1 MADEEDQK
9 LDIEAIQ
16 DKAEELKKLE
26 ELSFDGEKYDETERD
41 VKQFMEEI
49 VGNTNLMRFKDE
61 YQKIWKMLKSS
72 YDQERRTVKAA
83 KKVIDLIF
91 DSAQQVKAAIRM
103 ANNEVDKI
111 RDLKQRKDEEE
122 KKVDSRKDER
132 IKKEEKVVILQNEIK
147 DLIKHNQQHHEL
159 AEEKQLKELRDQWE
173 ALTI

>member
-1 MADEEDQK
+1 
-9 LDIEAIQ
+9 
-16 DKAEELKKLE
+16 
-26 ELSFDGEKYDETERD
+26 
-41 VKQFMEEI
+41 MEEI

-122 KKVDSRKDER
+122 KKVDKNKEDKN
-132 IKKEEKVVILQNEIK
+132 KKEERV
-147 DLIKHNQQHHEL
+147 
-159 AEEKQLKELRDQWE
+159 A
-173 ALTI
+173 